1 MFQIIRIML
10 DDHGRVLTRWPL
22 HPLFALRADAVA
34 IAEFDASRLPG
45 DYGYDEERDCWWAID
60 SYGHSYR
67 FIIELVASADAAA

>member
-10 DDHGRVLTRWPL
+10 DDHGRVLMRWPL
-22 HPLFALRADAVA
+22 HPLFTLRADAVA

-60 SYGHSYR
+60 SYGHSYS
-67 FIIELVASADAAA
+67 FIIEQVASADAAA

>member
-10 DDHGRVLTRWPL
+10 DDHGRVLARWPL

-45 DYGYDEERDCWWAID
+45 DCGYDEERDCWWSID
-60 SYGHSYR
+60 SYGHTCR
-67 FIIELVASADAAA
+67 FIIEQVASADAAA